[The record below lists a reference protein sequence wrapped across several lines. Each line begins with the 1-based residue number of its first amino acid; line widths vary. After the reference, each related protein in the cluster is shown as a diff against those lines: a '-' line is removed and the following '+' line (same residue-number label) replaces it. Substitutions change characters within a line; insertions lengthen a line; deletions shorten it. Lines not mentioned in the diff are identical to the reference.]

1 MNNKDIVRFN
11 YIFDQN
17 YLELRQFIINY
28 CNDFSLVDDILY
40 DTFTNLYDSFNEVK
54 NLPQYK
60 EWIYARAIEYTKK
73 LEKKNNVKTDGEVFA
88 ESIDKN
94 TVKEW
99 VLKNLDIIQRLL
111 TDEEYRFIYL
121 YYIDNYT
128 CKEVIDMMNL
138 SFSPET
144 LQTHLTHITT
154 KLQEKL
160 KESLY
165 RDKK

>member
-1 MNNKDIVRFN
+1 MKNKDIERFN

-17 YLELRQFIINY
+17 YLDLRQFIINY

-40 DTFTNLYDSFNEVK
+40 DTFTTLYDSFDEVK

-73 LEKKNNVKTDGEVFA
+73 LEQKNNVKTDGEVFA

-94 TVKEW
+94 AEKEW
-99 VLKNLDIIQRLL
+99 VLKNLDIIQKLL

-128 CKEVIDMMNL
+128 YKEVIDMMNL
-138 SFSPET
+138 LLSPET
-144 LQTHLTHITT
+144 LQTHLTQIKT